1 MKSRWIL
8 ALLVLAISCVAP
20 LSYSAA
26 QSTQDGKV
34 KFPPG
39 KWTLQHPVISRLG
52 LADAPLKITSVT
64 GDVKNGG
71 TIAAVR
77 LKNNSGKA
85 VSAVKFSWY
94 LFRDQEPQ
102 KILRK
107 GESPVIGVASLAS
120 GSNRDVD
127 YPIVSFGNIYKP
139 LVKDGKLTGDFV
151 IEVAVSEIL
160 YEDGSRW
167 ERE

>member
-1 MKSRWIL
+1 MKSRLIL
-8 ALLVLAISCVAP
+8 ALLVLAVSCVAP
-20 LSYSAA
+20 SGYSSA
-26 QSTQDGKV
+26 QNTQEGKV

-39 KWTLQHPVISRLG
+39 KWTLEHPVISRLG
-52 LADAPLKITSVT
+52 LEDAPLRITSVT

-71 TIAAVR
+71 TIVAVR

-85 VSAVKFSWY
+85 VTAVKFSWY

-107 GESPVIGVASLAS
+107 GESPVIGVADFSS
-120 GSNRDVD
+120 GSSRDVD
-127 YPIVSFGNIYKP
+127 YPIVSFGNVYKP

-151 IEVAVSEIL
+151 LEVAVSEII
-160 YEDGSRW
+160 YEDGSKW